1 MEMERERIEIVEYG
15 KKMSAAGLSR
25 GTSGNI
31 SIYDPKTGL
40 MAISPSGI
48 DYFATQPEDVV
59 VMDLQGNVR
68 AGRRKPSSEHGMH
81 AGFYLHKPGIRAVVH
96 THSLYCTTLACMNQP
111 IEAVHIMI
119 AGAGA
124 HRVPGAPY
132 ATFGTPQLAQA
143 AVEACGSSNA
153 VLLANHGMVACGTSL
168 PEAFSLAADLEYVAQ
183 LQWQAMCAGKPSVL
197 SAEAVDAVCARFQT
211 YGQGK

>member
-48 DYFATQPEDVV
+48 DYFETQPEDVV

-68 AGRRKPSSEHGMH
+68 DGRRKPSSEHGMH

-124 HRVPGAPY
+124 HRVPCAPY

-143 AVEACGSSNA
+143 AVEACGSCNA